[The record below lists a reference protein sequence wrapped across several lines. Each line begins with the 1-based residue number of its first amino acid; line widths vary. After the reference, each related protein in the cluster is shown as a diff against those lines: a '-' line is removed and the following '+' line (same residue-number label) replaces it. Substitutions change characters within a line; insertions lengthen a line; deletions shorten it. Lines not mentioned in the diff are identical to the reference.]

1 MLLTMPNKK
10 PKIKKT
16 TDKYEQGNISHI
28 SIRPAYKKWYGDFF
42 CQVLCLAQIT
52 DGF

>member
-1 MLLTMPNKK
+1 MNRATLAILVLDQY
-10 PKIKKT
+10 IKSDT
-16 TDKYEQGNISHI
+16 VI
-28 SIRPAYKKWYGDFF
+28 FF